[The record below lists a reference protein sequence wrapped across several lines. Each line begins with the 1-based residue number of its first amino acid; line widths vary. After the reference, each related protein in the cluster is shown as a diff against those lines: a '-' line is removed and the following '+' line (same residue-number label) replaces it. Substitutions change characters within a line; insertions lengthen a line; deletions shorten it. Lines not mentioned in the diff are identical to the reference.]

1 MTALLLS
8 ALLAT
13 AGAQAQ
19 PRTVEGPGGTA
30 RDRIMAV
37 VQALESGDAG
47 QFESAAQAHFT
58 PEALAGR
65 TAADRR
71 QLVERLK
78 ADFGRIKVGA
88 VERTPDNRVRLALTG
103 STDLTGTLELV
114 LDPANG
120 DRIARL
126 GIQVGGPPEG
136 DAADA
141 PPPVAAQMDP
151 GTLADALD
159 AYLAPKVASDAFAG
173 VVLIARNGS
182 PVYSRAF
189 GLADRQAGAAN
200 TTATRFNLGSINKI
214 FTKTAVAQLIAQGKL
229 ALTDTLGTL
238 LPDYPQALSKT
249 ATVAQLLEHRGGVAD
264 FFGPDFDRAQKSQ
277 FQSNADYYRFVSSL
291 PPTFAPGARRQYCN
305 GCYIV
310 LGAIVEKVSG
320 EKYEDYVS
328 RHVFGKAGMR
338 TAQARRDGGAVG
350 YTRRSPDGEGAL
362 RPNTP
367 MLGAAGSAAGGG
379 FATADDL
386 LAFDTALRKGLLAD
400 AKQTAW
406 LLDVP
411 AVTPGRS
418 DGHLGVAGGAPGIN
432 AILESNAEW
441 AVVVLANLDPPS
453 AQQLGIAIHRQLTR

>member
-1 MTALLLS
+1 MSALLLS

-58 PEALAGR
+58 PEALAWR

-71 QLVERLK
+71 QLVERLRS
-78 ADFGRIKVGA
+78 DFGRIKVGA

-103 STDLTGTLELV
+103 STDLRGTLELV
-114 LDPANG
+114 LDPTAG

-126 GIQVGGPPEG
+126 GIQVGGPPDEEQG
-136 DAADA
+136 A
-141 PPPVAAQMDP
+141 PPPVAAHMDP
-151 GTLADALD
+151 GALAAALD
-159 AYLAPKVASDAFAG
+159 GYLDPKVASNTFAG

-182 PVYSRAF
+182 PVYGRAF
-189 GLADRQAGAAN
+189 GLADREAGAAN

-238 LPDYPQALSKT
+238 LPDHPQALSKT
-249 ATVAQLLEHRGGVAD
+249 ATVAQLLEHQGGVAD

-291 PPTFAPGARRQYCN
+291 PPLFAPGARRQYCN

-320 EKYEDYVS
+320 ERYEDYVS

-362 RPNTP
+362 RPNTG

-386 LAFDTALRKGLLAD
+386 LAFDAALRKGLLAD

-441 AVVVLANLDPPS
+441 TVVVLANLDPPA
-453 AQQLGIAIHRQLTR
+453 AQQLGMAIHRQLTR